1 MSKAN
6 EQGKLIGLGA
16 WMREPSA
23 AVFGAEGCGEAG
35 ESRTGGLQAI
45 GEASGLGEVGLVGGS

>member
-1 MSKAN
+1 
-6 EQGKLIGLGA
+6 LIGLGA